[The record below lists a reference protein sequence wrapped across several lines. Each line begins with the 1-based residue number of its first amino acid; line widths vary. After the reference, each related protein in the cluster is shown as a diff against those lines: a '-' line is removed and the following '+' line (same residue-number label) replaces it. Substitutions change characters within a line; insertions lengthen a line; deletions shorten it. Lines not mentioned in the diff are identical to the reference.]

1 MINPQLL
8 NYVRTQRQAGVQ
20 KEEIIKALAG
30 GGWSPQDAQEA
41 FAAIEGV
48 TVPPPPPRPTPPPN
62 IPASSPQPVIASR
75 PVVQQPVVQQ
85 SSVQLGQLNPRTQPV
100 AVVQRQPV
108 YAQVKKRRIWPWIFL
123 LFIFFCGGFAGGA
136 YVAVEYL
143 FVEQMVKSVKSLI
156 IPPTL
161 EPVNDQTT
169 DHTNNSP
176 EPFIAPTPL
185 LEESATFTGS
195 STSN

>member
-8 NYVRTQRQAGVQ
+8 NYVRVQRQAGVQ
-20 KEEIIKALAG
+20 KEDIIKALAG

-48 TVPPPPPRPTPPPN
+48 TVPPPLPRPTPPPST
-62 IPASSPQPVIASR
+62 PASSPQPVMAAR
-75 PVVQQPVVQQ
+75 PVMQQPIVQQAPVH
-85 SSVQLGQLNPRTQPV
+85 LGQLSPHTQPV

-123 LFIFFCGGFAGGA
+123 LVIFLCGGFAGGA
-136 YVAVEYL
+136 YMAVEYPV
-143 FVEQMVKSVKSLI
+143 VEQIVKNVKSLI

-161 EPVNDQTT
+161 EPVSDQTT
-169 DHTNNSP
+169 KNTDGSSELFMP
-176 EPFIAPTPL
+176 PAPF
-185 LEESATFTGS
+185 LEESATSTGS
-195 STSN
+195 STPN